1 MKIKNAYGVRVNK
14 NGIDYTSLETKDCK
28 LVKLFDNNKRKENQS
43 KVFKDITKYIK
54 ESCID
59 DKYQLL
65 HFFKNI
71 LKNEITKMKHR
82 CIVDDKGNDKI
93 CYSYIVDK
101 RTPFAIRGYDREI
114 RKFIRAVLNE
124 SNYVVKDEYGN
135 VIERSHLNII
145 LRDSCMSQSD
155 MYHYLLKGLKLSGNK
170 HTRFPALYMTN
181 WDGDP
186 YYKYNGGTIDLRGV
200 IGK

>member
-82 CIVDDKGNDKI
+82 CIVDYKGNDKI

>member
-28 LVKLFDNNKRKENQS
+28 LVKLFDNNKKKENQS

-54 ESCID
+54 EMCID

-82 CIVDDKGNDKI
+82 CIVDDEGNDKI

-124 SNYVVKDEYGN
+124 GNYVVKDERGV
-135 VIERSHLNII
+135 VIERSHLNIV
-145 LRDSCMSQSD
+145 LRDSNMTQGD
-155 MYHYLLKGLKLSGNK
+155 MYYYLLKGLKLSGNK

>member
-54 ESCID
+54 EMCID

-82 CIVDDKGNDKI
+82 CIVDDEGKDKI

-124 SNYVVKDEYGN
+124 SNYVVKDEYGI

-145 LRDSCMSQSD
+145 LRDSNMSQSD

-170 HTRFPALYMTN
+170 HTRFPELYMTN
-181 WDGDP
+181 WEGDP

>member
-54 ESCID
+54 EMCID

-82 CIVDDKGNDKI
+82 CIVDDEGNDKI
-93 CYSYIVDK
+93 CYRYIVDK

-145 LRDSCMSQSD
+145 LRDSNMSQSD
-155 MYHYLLKGLKLSGNK
+155 MYHYILKGLKLYGNK

>member
-54 ESCID
+54 EMCID

-82 CIVDDKGNDKI
+82 CIVDDEGNDKI

-145 LRDSCMSQSD
+145 LRDSNMSQSD
-155 MYHYLLKGLKLSGNK
+155 MYHYILKALKLSGNK
-170 HTRFPALYMTN
+170 HTRFPKLYMTN
-181 WDGDP
+181 WEGDP

>member
-54 ESCID
+54 EMCID

-82 CIVDDKGNDKI
+82 CIVDDEGNDKI

-101 RTPFAIRGYDREI
+101 RIPFAIRGYDREI

-145 LRDSCMSQSD
+145 LRDSNMSQSD

-170 HTRFPALYMTN
+170 HTRFPKLYMTN
-181 WDGDP
+181 WEGDP

>member
-54 ESCID
+54 EMCID

-124 SNYVVKDEYGN
+124 SNYVVKDEYGKI
-135 VIERSHLNII
+135 IERSRLNNI
-145 LRDSCMSQSD
+145 LRDSCMTQRD
-155 MYHYLLKGLKLSGNK
+155 LYRYLLKGLKLSGNK
-170 HTRFPALYMTN
+170 HTRFPEIYMTN
-181 WDGDP
+181 WRCDEI
-186 YYKYNGGTIDLRGV
+186 KQNGGVIDLRG
-200 IGK
+200 IK

>member
-54 ESCID
+54 EMCID

-101 RTPFAIRGYDREI
+101 RIPFAIRGYDREI
-114 RKFIRAVLNE
+114 RKFIRTVLNE
-124 SNYVVKDEYGN
+124 GNYVVKDEKGV

-145 LRDSCMSQSD
+145 LRDSSMSQSD
-155 MYHYLLKGLKLSGNK
+155 MYHYILKGLNFLGIS
-170 HTRFPALYMTN
+170 M
-181 WDGDP
+181 
-186 YYKYNGGTIDLRGV
+186 
-200 IGK
+200 